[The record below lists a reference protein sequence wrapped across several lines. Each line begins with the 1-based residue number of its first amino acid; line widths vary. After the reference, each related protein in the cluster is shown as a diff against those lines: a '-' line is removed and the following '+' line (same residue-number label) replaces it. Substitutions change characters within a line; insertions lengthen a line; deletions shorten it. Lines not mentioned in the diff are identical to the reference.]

1 MRVLSADSDEMT
13 GGDDN
18 DTFVFGPGHGNDIIN
33 DFTTD
38 NAADNDRIDLSA
50 FELEADDLVGM
61 ISVRGTGANA
71 YVQIDLTSVDG
82 GTIELA
88 GVTDL
93 DDLEATGGTTA
104 DEIDT
109 LSVFD
114 AEAGTGIF
122 IL

>member
-1 MRVLSADSDEMT
+1 
-13 GGDDN
+13 
-18 DTFVFGPGHGNDIIN
+18 
-33 DFTTD
+33 
-38 NAADNDRIDLSA
+38 
-50 FELEADDLVGM
+50 M

-71 YVQIDLTSVDG
+71 YVQIDLTSVDR